1 MSRCFPLTSF
11 RFVQDCDMPDDL
23 TAPGNRH
30 EEGADEVD
38 VMTFLN
44 LKRAGGV
51 NTKSAA
57 KGKAA
62 P

>member
-1 MSRCFPLTSF
+1 
-11 RFVQDCDMPDDL
+11 MPDDL